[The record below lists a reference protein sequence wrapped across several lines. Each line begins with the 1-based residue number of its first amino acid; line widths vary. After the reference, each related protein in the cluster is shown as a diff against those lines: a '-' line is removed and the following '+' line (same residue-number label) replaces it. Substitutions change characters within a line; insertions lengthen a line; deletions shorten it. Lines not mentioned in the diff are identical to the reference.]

1 MVCAPGNPNE
11 LHSKGFNLALLGCF
25 FGGLLAE
32 VDNDSYP
39 HFVQQSVRGWLTAAI
54 EIVCNATEIG
64 QAGCFFLCL
73 APGDLRYGNYRHD
86 PPKS

>member
-1 MVCAPGNPNE
+1 MVCAPGNPNG

-39 HFVQQSVRGWLTAAI
+39 HFVQRLIRPGLADRRDRD
-54 EIVCNATEIG
+54 
-64 QAGCFFLCL
+64 CL
-73 APGDLRYGNYRHD
+73 
-86 PPKS
+86 